1 MLDYGIIGE
10 EGAFCSLR
18 RDGKMPRD

>member
-1 MLDYGIIGE
+1 MLDYVIIGE

-18 RDGKMPRD
+18 RDGKMPR